1 MDLIDGEERGGWGFG
16 AEGMVLRAVLGFLVY
31 GRGSN
36 PCDPWD
42 CAFFQKAEEIFQVNS
57 LTRADHLKPHD

>member
-1 MDLIDGEERGGWGFG
+1 MERKGEGGFG
-16 AEGMVLRAVLGFLVY
+16 AKGMVLRAVLGFLVY

-42 CAFFQKAEEIFQVNS
+42 CAFLQEAEEIFQVNS
-57 LTRADHLKPHD
+57 LTRADRLKPHD